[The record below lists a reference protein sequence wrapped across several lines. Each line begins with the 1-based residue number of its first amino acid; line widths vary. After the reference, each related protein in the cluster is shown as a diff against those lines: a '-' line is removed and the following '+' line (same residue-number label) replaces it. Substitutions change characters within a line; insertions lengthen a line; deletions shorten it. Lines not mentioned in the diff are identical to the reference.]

1 MGGLSDASVT
11 IGLHQCVALTLNL
24 FHDVYVYGVLGVLVE
39 AMTIDPCA
47 HTHRGHQQS
56 TDDLTTRC
64 LHSVL
69 ARSAGECNQHGAREW
84 ITREASDGA
93 AELRVDGELHW
104 LVG

>member
-1 MGGLSDASVT
+1 M
-11 IGLHQCVALTLNL
+11 
-24 FHDVYVYGVLGVLVE
+24 YVYGVLGVLVE
-39 AMTIDPCA
+39 AVTIDPSS

-56 TDDLTTRC
+56 TDDGTTGGA
-64 LHSVL
+64 HGIL
-69 ARSAGECNQHGAREW
+69 AGAAGECNQHGASEW